1 MKQNKEDRLLKIV
14 SWTIIL
20 SITIILWQKIL
31 LKLFPIE
38 I

>member
-1 MKQNKEDRLLKIV
+1 MKENKKDRLLKIV
-14 SWTIIL
+14 AWTIIL

-38 I
+38 M

>member
-14 SWTIIL
+14 AWTIIL
-20 SITIILWQKIL
+20 SITIILWQTIL
-31 LKLFPIE
+31 LRLFPIE